1 MSGSGPTCPAPT
13 AYSLSV
19 RPSNLSSVSRLRSTR
34 FVVGEGS
41 AFDQKAWA
49 LCKSNNPIV
58 QRIAAVYVTAVR
70 QDRDRCLILPAESVG
85 PLPDELA
92 AVVKPDDRYLVE
104 AQLCVAESILVT
116 TDNRA
121 SRGVGKGW
129 YKVNFPQGVSRRI
142 PLTFFALS
150 VAALCISFARSETAS

>member
-1 MSGSGPTCPAPT
+1 MAI
-13 AYSLSV
+13 
-19 RPSNLSSVSRLRSTR
+19 
-34 FVVGEGS
+34 FVVNEWLWADLSGANGLQPQREAFKFIERFPATQHQIVVIEGS

-116 TDNRA
+116 TDNPLREVLGRA
-121 SRGVGKGW
+121 GIKSISRKEFLEE
-129 YKVNFPQGVSRRI
+129 Y
-142 PLTFFALS
+142 L
-150 VAALCISFARSETAS
+150 